1 MNCDDLISEWTKKYK
16 VVSEQL
22 EKLKQIPAAATA
34 FNANIDAIFKISGEQ
49 LKKLILDNNISTE
62 DLDNIQLSCFKKPT
76 DVLIGI
82 VKCFTR
88 GIAEEWVTE
97 DINIYNWMEQNLGY
111 DRLQMGGQGG
121 IIANALALLG
131 INKVIAH
138 TNSHPKVQAEQFLD
152 LPNLFGIDNN
162 GELQKATEISRENDI
177 PLIHWIIEFDKGD
190 SFTLDGITYTCPK
203 SNRFIATY
211 DPLNMKL
218 VMNDGFV
225 SYLNNNKV
233 DYLLMSGFHPLLSH
247 LGGLA
252 LIDGAIPVIE
262 KWKQANPDL
271 IVHLEVA
278 STQDKAIRQAIIE
291 KIAPLADSI
300 GLNERETIDLLEI
313 TGQEDLARQIEEETN
328 ACNLFKAIMFLK
340 KRLNAKRIQLHM
352 FGLYLTV
359 QDSRFPY
366 TAEQNL
372 KGMMTAA
379 VVSSSK
385 AYNGEIV
392 KYKDVSKTL
401 GKPVSNQGI
410 TELLVLSA
418 QLNKPELLTNG
429 ICEIDDV
436 YVSAIPTIL
445 IDKPKT
451 LVGMG
456 DTISSVS
463 LLAGR

>member
-1 MNCDDLISEWTKKYK
+1 MNNDNLKTLWTQKYQS
-16 VVSEQL
+16 VPEQF
-22 EKLKQIPAAATA
+22 EKLKQIPSAATA
-34 FNANIDAIFKISGEQ
+34 FNANIDAIIKLSGEQ
-49 LKKLILDNNISTE
+49 LKQLLLKNNISASE
-62 DLDNIQLSCFKKPT
+62 VIDIKLSCFKKPT

-82 VKCFTR
+82 IKCFSR

-97 DINIYNWMEQNLGY
+97 DINIYSWMAQNLGY

-138 TNSHPKVQAEQFLD
+138 TNSHPKTQAEQFLD
-152 LPNLFGIDNN
+152 LPNLLGIDNN
-162 GELQKATEISRENDI
+162 GELQKATEISREDDI

-190 SFTLDGITYTCPK
+190 TFTLDGITFTCPK

-211 DPLNMKL
+211 DPLNMHL
-218 VMNDGFV
+218 VMNKGFI
-225 SYLNNNKV
+225 SYMNNNKV

-247 LGGLA
+247 LGGEQ
-252 LIDGAIPVIE
+252 LIENAVPVIK
-262 KWKQANPDL
+262 KWKQANPEL

-278 STQDKAIRQAIIE
+278 STQDKIIRQAIIE

-313 TGQEDLARQIEEETN
+313 SGQDELAKRTETETN
-328 ACNLFKAIMFLK
+328 SCNLFEAILFLK
-340 KRLNAKRIQLHM
+340 KKLNVKRIQLHM
-352 FGLYLTV
+352 FGLYLTI

-366 TAEQNL
+366 SAEQNL

-385 AYNGEIV
+385 AYNGEIAR
-392 KYKDVSKTL
+392 YEDVSKTL
-401 GKPVSNQGI
+401 GHPVSDQGI
-410 TELLVLSA
+410 KELSSLAVM
-418 QLNKPELLTNG
+418 LNKPELLETG
-429 ICEIDDV
+429 ICEIDG
-436 YVSAIPTIL
+436 YSVSAVPTIL